1 MQNPRKPPRDY
12 NPKKD
17 ALEFM
22 ITDWYIP
29 ESDKALREIQNYR
42 PERGPFKNSRPWMHY
57 KNELEPNEED
67 GEETRIKVP
76 NYDIYMF
83 GCTKEGD
90 SVCAKVEGFEPY
102 FFVKL
107 PAALYEGKSKG
118 FVQTKVDAIKMELL
132 EGMVQKRNYHTG
144 EMQQKKIIPFFL
156 KDQLKY
162 VKLVWRKDFWGFT
175 NGESFPFIKIKTGNL
190 MLFQMLRRYFQERS
204 KEGFQLYESNID
216 PFLRFIHEQNISP
229 CGWVRLDPRTYLLN
243 ESGNLSRCGIN
254 IQVDAAFVKPLERNY
269 IAPLLIASFDLECT
283 SSHGDFPLAQKDYRK
298 VAQDFVTLVRQPK
311 MPSADEI
318 ANYLLRIFKE
328 SFVVNR
334 VTLNQVYTKQ
344 KPNLKEIETKIK
356 KSIDILMKKLKATR
370 DEKPPNDEEDE
381 DEGDVKPSSYK
392 SPAEYEL
399 CAYMNKI
406 FPEVVGDKVIQIGT
420 TFHRYGNDEII
431 YRHIVSLNSCDTIE
445 GADVESV
452 DSEEELF
459 RTWRDMILRTDPDM
473 LTGYNIFGFDMKYI
487 WDRIRDYESQE
498 FEEEFSMGLG
508 RLVNRR
514 TSIIEQKLASSALGE
529 NIMHYIDLDGIVC
542 VDMLKV
548 MQRDHKLDSYK
559 LDFVA
564 QVFLGDNKHD
574 LKPNEIFQKFKG
586 TSEDRCT
593 IAKYCLQDC
602 ALCNRMLHKLKVL
615 ENNIGMGNVCS
626 VPLSYLFMRGQGVK
640 IFSLVSKECKNKGY
654 VIPVLRGYEPE
665 QEDEEGY
672 EGAIV
677 LPPQEG
683 IYLEEPVTVLDYSS
697 LYPSC
702 MMERNLSH
710 DCYVLPH
717 QEEKYGDLEEKGIKY
732 VTVEYD
738 IYEGV
743 ADKKHVVGKKQC
755 KFAQLPEGKKGIIPQ
770 ILQKLIT
777 QRKNTK
783 KKIEYQTLI
792 QKNGIRV
799 SGIVKDKETNYEVLD
814 VETGKTS
821 VVPKDAVQDTTD
833 TYTSFE
839 QAVLDAL
846 QLAYKVTANSLY
858 GQIGSRT
865 SPIYLKDIAACT
877 TATGRER
884 IQMAK
889 NFVETRFG
897 ARVIYGDTDSIF
909 CVFPNLD
916 ENGVPLKG
924 KDALPVAI
932 RSGQAASK
940 AIREI
945 LPPPQVLEYEKTMFP
960 FILFSKKRYVG
971 NLYEDDANKKP
982 KQKSMGIALKR
993 RDYAQVVKRIY
1004 GGVIDI
1010 LLNQYDLDAS
1020 LKFLQDQLNALTS
1033 GQIPMEEL
1041 VITKTLK
1048 STYKDRTKIAHAVL
1062 ADRMGERDEG
1072 NKPQSND
1079 RIPFIYVI
1087 PPPDVQVKLQGD
1099 RIEHPEYIR
1108 EHDLIPDYRFYI
1120 TNQIMKP
1127 VCQLYAL
1134 CVEKLP
1140 DYNYPESYWMQVE
1153 EHLHTTEI
1161 YANNEKKV
1169 KDKITQLKMKV
1180 VEELLFNR
1188 CLNRLT
1194 TVKIGKKSN
1203 KPVKPLPV
1211 KPPIEVLALEIQV
1224 SEQKEKKQITK
1235 QWNLKDKAGTTLYE
1249 KTIQQPKKRIAK
1261 LILGLEC
1268 LESALQTISQDSSVV
1283 ERIREYGL
1291 KMYCEKDIAKAWKK
1305 AIEKGRDAIREEME
1319 ASAQEADLG
1328 AIKEQRQDMLLVGI
1342 MEKTNAIQVYF
1353 E

>member
-1 MQNPRKPPRDY
+1 MTSPRNPPRSY
-12 NPKKD
+12 NPQKD

-29 ESDKALREIQNYR
+29 ESDKAQREIQNYR
-42 PERGPFKNSRPWMHY
+42 PERGPYKNTRPWMQY
-57 KNELEPNEED
+57 KTEIEPNED
-67 GEETRIKVP
+67 EEERIKVP

-83 GCTKEGD
+83 GCTKDGD

-107 PAALYEGKSKG
+107 PYSWYEGKSKG

-132 EGMVQKRNYHTG
+132 EGMTSKRNYHTG
-144 EMQQKKIIPFFL
+144 EMQQKKIVPFFL

-175 NGESFPFIKIKTGNL
+175 NGDSFPFIKIKTGNL

-216 PFLRFIHEQNISP
+216 PFIRFIHEQDIAP
-229 CGWVRLDPRTYLLN
+229 CGWVRLDPKTYLLN

-254 IQVDAAFVKPLERNY
+254 VQVDATLVKSLERNY

-298 VAQDFVTLVRQPK
+298 VAQDFVTLVRQSK

-318 ANYLLRIFKE
+318 AHYLLRIFKE
-328 SFVVNR
+328 SFVINR

-344 KPNLKEIETKIK
+344 KPNLKEIDAKIK
-356 KSIDILMKKLKATR
+356 KSIETIMKKLKTAR
-370 DEKPPNDEEDE
+370 DEKPPNDEEE
-381 DEGDVKPSSYK
+381 EEEGDVKPSSYK
-392 SPAEYEL
+392 SPAETEL
-399 CAYMNKI
+399 CFYLNKI
-406 FPEVVGDKVIQIGT
+406 FPEVIGDKVIQIGT
-420 TFHRYGNDEII
+420 TFHRYGSDDIV

-487 WDRIRDYESQE
+487 WDRIRDYESTE

-586 TSEDRCT
+586 SSEDRCI

-640 IFSLVSKECKNKGY
+640 IFSLVSKECKKKGC

-717 QEEKYGDLEEKGIKY
+717 QEQKYGSLEEKGIKY
-732 VTVEYD
+732 ITVEYD

-743 ADKKHVVGKKQC
+743 AEKKKAVGKKRC
-755 KFAQLPEGKKGIIPQ
+755 KFAQLPEGKKGIIPE

-783 KKIEYQTLI
+783 KKIEYQTFVLTDGTRI
-792 QKNGIRV
+792 
-799 SGIVKDKETNYEVLD
+799 SGIMKEKGDFFDITD
-814 VETGKTS
+814 VETGKTTPIS
-821 VVPKDAVQDTTD
+821 KALVKEQRD
-833 TYTSFE
+833 TYSNFE

-889 NFVETRFG
+889 NFVEGPRFN

-909 CVFPNLD
+909 CIFPNKD
-916 ENGVPLKG
+916 ASGFPLKG

-932 RSGQAASK
+932 RSGQEASK

-1010 LLNQYDLDAS
+1010 LLNKYDLHAS
-1020 LKFLQDQLNALTS
+1020 LQFLQDQLEALIS
-1033 GQIPMEEL
+1033 GKIPMEEL
-1041 VITKTLK
+1041 IITKTLK

-1079 RIPFIYVI
+1079 RIPFVYII
-1087 PPPDVQVKLQGD
+1087 PPPDVEVKLQGD

-1108 EHDLIPDYRFYI
+1108 EQNLVPDYRFYI

-1140 DYNYPESYWMQVE
+1140 NYDYPDWHWSQVE
-1153 EHLHTTEI
+1153 ENLLSSEN
-1161 YANNEKKV
+1161 YLMNEKKL
-1169 KDKITQLKMKV
+1169 KDKMTQLKMKV
-1180 VEELLFNR
+1180 VEELLFNK

-1194 TVKIGKKSN
+1194 TVKIGKKSS
-1203 KPVKPLPV
+1203 KPQKPLPV
-1211 KPPIEVLALEIQV
+1211 APPLEVLVLEIQV
-1224 SEQKEKKQITK
+1224 NEQKEQKKMRK
-1235 QWNLKDKAGTTLYE
+1235 HWSLKERSGNVLYE
-1249 KTIQQPKKRIAK
+1249 EINEQPKKRMAK
-1261 LILGLEC
+1261 VILELEC
-1268 LESALQTISQDSSVV
+1268 LESALQKISQDTGAV
-1283 ERIREYGL
+1283 ESIREYGL
-1291 KMYCEKDIAKAWKK
+1291 KVRCEKDLSKAWKQ
-1305 AIEKGRDAIREEME
+1305 AIEKGRDSIREALE

-1328 AIKEQRQDMLLVGI
+1328 AIKEQRQNMLLVGI
-1342 MEKTNAIQVYF
+1342 MEKTNAIQIYF